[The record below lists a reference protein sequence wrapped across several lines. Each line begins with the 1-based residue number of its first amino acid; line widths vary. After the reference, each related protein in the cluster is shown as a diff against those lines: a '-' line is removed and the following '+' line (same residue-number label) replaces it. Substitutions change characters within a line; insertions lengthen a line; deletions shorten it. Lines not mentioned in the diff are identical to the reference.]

1 MSLEIELDKIT
12 KSNKKDLFELVSNI
26 NVMKYVGKGNVWTN
40 EKTNKFINYC
50 LKEENTNNKNTL
62 FLKIINKNNG
72 AFIGIIGIHKY
83 EETDKDYELTYYI
96 KKQEQGKG
104 IGSNAL
110 KLMLNKFHEI
120 HPNVKRVLSDTL
132 SNNIP
137 AQKSLIKNGFMFLK
151 KVKRSGKD
159 YFRYQYLFKFHKLL
173 SVEYPYL
180 KYFMKKSEMKKR
192 FEKLK
197 TLKFD
202 QLNENKK
209 VIHIDYNVYKEYNRI
224 TDYFTNECRM
234 DCIFKGEIT
243 PFEYYQKNR
252 GVVLLNS
259 LIKNKFSYDKFE
271 EYMYEESGM
280 CNNFQ
285 VSIIMNIF
293 SHFKP
298 KRILDSSAGWGDR
311 LVASIAYS
319 QKNNSTV
326 SYTGADPN
334 KCLKP
339 LYKKIIKELA
349 TEEEKK
355 EKLFRVI
362 NKPFEKLTK
371 KDLVGD
377 YDLAFT
383 SPPFWDL
390 EVYENNK
397 NQSIFGFK
405 TEKEWVEGFLNK
417 LAQINIDNL
426 VKGGHLVI
434 YVPDYKDFMDYMKNN
449 KEVEYKGIIQFTTG
463 GKMRNIYV
471 WKKL

>member
-1 MSLEIELDKIT
+1 MSPPIKLEKIT

-26 NVMKYVGKGNVWTN
+26 NVMKYVGKRQVWSE

-50 LKEENTNNKNTL
+50 LKEKNTNNKNTL
-62 FLKIINKNNG
+62 YLKIVYEKDG
-72 AFIGIIGIHKY
+72 KFIGIIGIHKY
-83 EETDKDYELTYYI
+83 EETDKDFEVTYYI
-96 KKQEQGKG
+96 KKEDQGKG
-104 IGSNAL
+104 IGTYSL
-110 KLMLNKFHEI
+110 KLMLDKFHEI
-120 HPNVKRVLSDTL
+120 HPKVKRVVSDTL

-137 AQKSLIKNGFMFLK
+137 AQKSLIKNGFMFVK
-151 KVKRSGKD
+151 KVKRSGKE
-159 YFRYQYLFKFHKLL
+159 YFRYKYLFKFHKLL

-180 KYFMKKSEMKKR
+180 KYFMKKSEMKER
-192 FEKLK
+192 FEKMK
-197 TLKFD
+197 TLNFN
-202 QLNENKK
+202 QLNGNKK
-209 VIHIDYNVYKEYNRI
+209 VIHIDYNVDKEYNRI

-234 DCIFKGEIT
+234 TCVFKGKT
-243 PFEYYQKNR
+243 SAFEYYQKNK
-252 GVVLLNS
+252 GTILENS
-259 LIKNKFSYDKFE
+259 LIKNKFNYDKFE
-271 EYMYEESGM
+271 EYMFNNSGM

-293 SHFKP
+293 NRFKP

-339 LYKKIIKELA
+339 LYKKIIKDLA
-349 TEEEKK
+349 TKEEQK

-362 NKPFEKLTK
+362 NKPFEKVTK
-371 KDLVGD
+371 KDLTGD

-383 SPPFWDL
+383 SPPFWET

-397 NQSIFGFK
+397 NQSVFGFK

-434 YVPDYKDFMDYMKNN
+434 YVPDYKEFMDYMKNN
-449 KEVEYKGIIQFTTG
+449 REVEYKGKIQFTTG
-463 GKMRNIYV
+463 GKMRDIFV